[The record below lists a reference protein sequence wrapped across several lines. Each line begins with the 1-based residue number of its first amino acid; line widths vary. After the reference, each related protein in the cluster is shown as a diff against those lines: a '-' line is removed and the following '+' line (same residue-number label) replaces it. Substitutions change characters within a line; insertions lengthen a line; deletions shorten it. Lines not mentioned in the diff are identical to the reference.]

1 MGFDDVGS
9 KLDDLRAGKRGA
21 LDELVADFSPLLW
34 HVARAQ
40 GLDHDAA
47 ADVVQTTWLTFLQR
61 LGDIRD
67 PQALAGWLI
76 TVTRREAWRVGGA
89 AQRLAATDDDEFERR
104 PSDDLLPEDDLLQA
118 ERHRFLWAAVR
129 RLSPRCQELL
139 RVVAFA
145 RRPNYSTVAE
155 ALGMPIGSVGPT
167 RGRCLAKLRDLLAA
181 DSYWSRS

>member
-1 MGFDDVGS
+1 MGFDAVCS
-9 KLDDLRAGKRGA
+9 QLDDVRAGKRDA
-21 LDELVADFSPLLW
+21 LDELVAEFSPLLW

-47 ADVVQTTWLTFLQR
+47 ADVVQTTWLAFLQQ
-61 LGDIRD
+61 LDDIRD
-67 PQALAGWLI
+67 SEAIAGWLV
-76 TVTRREAWRVGGA
+76 TVAKREAWRVGGA
-89 AQRLAATDDDEFERR
+89 EKRLSATDDDELERR
-104 PSDDLLPEDDLLQA
+104 PSDDLLPEDDLLQV
-118 ERHRFLWAAVR
+118 ERRRLLWAAVR

-145 RRPNYSTVAE
+145 RRPNYSMVAQ
-155 ALGMPIGSVGPT
+155 ALGMPIGSIGPT